1 MVTVSCFS
9 IIFVFDHDQDEE
21 NLAVNMSTRAESRS
35 GNARKTK
42 TASPTVCN
50 TFDLRLRFLVFLA
63 IKIIAN
69 RELVKKKHLHC
80 KHKSEVEKRR
90 KANKLEA
97 VLVKTSLQ
105 NKNLRTFSNSERH
118 RFGGG
123 IVIRNTTIA
132 NSQMHFT
139 NAIYRFFFGI
149 FLMVENFADEDH
161 LMFSTFEGNCSSQPS
176 IVHWLSSS
184 IFPFCSSFVRPAMV
198 TSDQISTSTSPRPPN
213 PYIF

>member
-69 RELVKKKHLHC
+69 RELVKKKNLHC

-90 KANKLEA
+90 KTNKLEA

-139 NAIYRFFFGI
+139 NAI
-149 FLMVENFADEDH
+149 
-161 LMFSTFEGNCSSQPS
+161 
-176 IVHWLSSS
+176 
-184 IFPFCSSFVRPAMV
+184 
-198 TSDQISTSTSPRPPN
+198 
-213 PYIF
+213 